1 MALRPIDNA
10 LPVAPERPKK
20 HLQVVSVPIQKQSEV
35 GVNDENKAPLPPTN
49 SPIDYISSD
58 NLKPISDPE
67 SKIQGLI
74 ERLDS
79 KDWTN
84 VCESLNNMRRF
95 ALYHSSV
102 MLPFL
107 EKVMSVVVK
116 SMKNPRSALIKTS
129 IMASSDIFYAF
140 GDQLLDSISDAFDN
154 LLLSLAC
161 VVGGQLLQLLLK
173 ASQDKKFVC
182 EEADK
187 ALNAMVKS
195 MTPLPLLN
203 KLKPY
208 VSHVNL
214 RIRAKAAICISNF
227 VSKMVKLEKVASL
240 ELTLPVFLSCLLI
253 GTDLLVL
260 GGDEFQGLE
269 GMNEFG
275 LVSLVQVAADLLN
288 DRLPEAREAARR
300 IVISIYEAHTGNEEQ
315 KQEEW
320 QSFCQSSLPPI
331 HVQSFVKI
339 TSSSN

>member
-1 MALRPIDNA
+1 MALRPIVDNA

-20 HLQVVSVPIQKQSEV
+20 NLQVVSVPLQKQSEV
-35 GVNDENKAPLPPTN
+35 GVNDENKAPLPPSS

-84 VCESLNNMRRF
+84 VCESLNNIRRF
-95 ALYHSSV
+95 ALYHSSLL
-102 MLPFL
+102 LPFL

-154 LLLSLAC
+154 LLL
-161 VVGGQLLQLLLK
+161 QLLLK

-187 ALNAMVKS
+187 ALNAMVQS

-214 RIRAKAAICISNF
+214 RIRAKAAISISNF
-227 VSKMVKLEKVASL
+227 VSKM
-240 ELTLPVFLSCLLI
+240 
-253 GTDLLVL
+253 
-260 GGDEFQGLE
+260 GLE
-269 GMNEFG
+269 GMDEFG

-300 IVISIYEAHTGNEEQ
+300 IVISVYEAYTGSEEQ

-331 HVQSFVKI
+331 HVHSLVKI
-339 TSSSN
+339 TSSST